1 MAPGDPSFLD
11 AYTEDQVFDGLLRAF
26 AQRLA
31 SQKNPQFTRCSWA
44 AVLELTAHEL
54 TPKDAGAK
62 YRFNQMYEY
71 QRHQHVWN
79 SDNQKMI
86 AAAWRFV
93 LEGTARPILGVDGD
107 RQAKLDGLIFT
118 SKGLDRL
125 RRVLPDGP
133 GRPGYL
139 SRITKANPEVDEQ
152 VFARLQDAQ
161 ACLDANLHRPAIV
174 MMGIAAEVTTEAAY
188 GVLSAIP
195 NAPKARARKF
205 REQLDLVRKAVPH
218 MQNGAE
224 EKHRLL
230 CALDAIE
237 TVRVLRNDAAHPGE
251 DVPDHY
257 VATDRFG
264 SMCLHLPV
272 VWNIL
277 VRPNRAPPDPLG
289 GS

>member
-1 MAPGDPSFLD
+1 MAAGDPSFLD
-11 AYTEDQVFDGLLRAF
+11 DYTEDHIFDALLRVF
-26 AQRLA
+26 AQRLL
-31 SQKNPQFTRCSWA
+31 SQKNPPFTQCGWPA
-44 AVLELTAHEL
+44 LLEFTAQEL
-54 TPKDAGAK
+54 TPRDSGAK
-62 YRFNQMYEY
+62 YKFGQMYQS
-71 QRHQHVWN
+71 QRYEHVWN
-79 SDNQKMI
+79 PDNQKML

-93 LEGTARPILGVDGD
+93 TEGAARPLLGVDGD
-107 RQAKLDGLIFT
+107 RHAKLDGLVFT

-139 SRITKANPEVDEQ
+139 RRLMAANPKIDEQ

-188 GVLSAIP
+188 GVLNAIP
-195 NAPKARARKF
+195 NAPRGKARKF
-205 REQLDLVRKAVPH
+205 REQLDLIRKAVPH
-218 MQNGAE
+218 MKDGDE
-224 EKHRLL
+224 EKHRLQS
-230 CALDAIE
+230 ALDAIE

-264 SMCLHLPV
+264 SMCLHIPV
-272 VWNIL
+272 VWDLL
-277 VRPNRAPPDPLG
+277 VLPNRPPPEPHDG
-289 GS
+289 A